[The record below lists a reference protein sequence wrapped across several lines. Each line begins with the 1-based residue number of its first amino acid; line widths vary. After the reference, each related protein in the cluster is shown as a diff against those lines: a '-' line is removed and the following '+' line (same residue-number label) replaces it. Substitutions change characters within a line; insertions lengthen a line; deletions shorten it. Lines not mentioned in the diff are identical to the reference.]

1 MRVFGT
7 RKWPIGTI
15 EKINLRAATQPFKKF
30 LRNEGSAFA
39 LQTARPCL
47 GGPREMATPSWVVD
61 VKIVSS
67 ISTFALNTLTLKLSA
82 FFVGTFGLS
91 FWKFGR
97 QRNIP
102 VVMLKPLN
110 PTIEQHQFSPNI
122 SRSSRVQVMRNTKL
136 ITKGE
141 MFCSYIKFPQLILQG
156 NVWILVWRICIWI
169 MGIKELVL
177 SPPYSRRRILL

>member
-39 LQTARPCL
+39 LQTARPYV
-47 GGPREMATPSWVVD
+47 GGPRKMATPSWVVD
-61 VKIVSS
+61 VKMVSS
-67 ISTFALNTLTLKLSA
+67 ISTSVLNTLTLKLSA

-110 PTIEQHQFSPNI
+110 PMIDQHQFSPNNI
-122 SRSSRVQVMRNTKL
+122 SRSSRVQVIRNTNL
-136 ITKGE
+136 ITKE
-141 MFCSYIKFPQLILQG
+141 R
-156 NVWILVWRICIWI
+156 NALVIYQ
-169 MGIKELVL
+169 VP
-177 SPPYSRRRILL
+177 STHSSRQCKDTSVENLYLDNGD